1 MALSAAQLKVGDVH
15 TARLVEDLKR
25 TQIVQYA
32 GASGDYNPLHTDEV
46 FTTKVAGYPSVFA
59 HGMLTMGMTGK
70 MLTDYVGDT
79 RLTKYGVRFTSQ
91 LESRLLADLLNKMDD
106 PNGGS
111 LITDD
116 FIVNVVNLDGNLT
129 VEITDRLTGEVS
141 EIIVNGYGAIN

>member
-1 MALSAAQLKVGDVH
+1 MNRPQQKSTGMLLAGLLLS
-15 TARLVEDLKR
+15 
-25 TQIVQYA
+25 A
-32 GASGDYNPLHTDEV
+32 GASATELVYTPVNPSFGGSPLNGAWLLGNAQAQNSKKDPDAIDRS
-46 FTTKVAGYPSVFA
+46 KLAGTSA
-59 HGMLTMGMTGK
+59 L
-70 MLTDYVGDT
+70 D
-79 RLTKYGVRFTSQ
+79 RFTSQ